1 MYQKKKKQPIHIK
14 TYYTPKFTTSKRK
27 MACCL
32 PFLSFSFD
40 KNNVFLRLRKKKNLS
55 HEPCITGFILEM
67 AAQLGIAERNSDDDG
82 KHTSSISTTQNSE
95 VVHYKH

>member
-1 MYQKKKKQPIHIK
+1 MISHVAASTDSFQI
-14 TYYTPKFTTSKRK
+14 R
-27 MACCL
+27 AGC
-32 PFLSFSFD
+32 LSFYHID
-40 KNNVFLRLRKKKNLS
+40 LIGKAEKQWQPVIKKKKNLS

>member
-1 MYQKKKKQPIHIK
+1 
-14 TYYTPKFTTSKRK
+14 
-27 MACCL
+27 
-32 PFLSFSFD
+32 
-40 KNNVFLRLRKKKNLS
+40 
-55 HEPCITGFILEM
+55 M

>member
-1 MYQKKKKQPIHIK
+1 MLLQAQIVSKLGQDAYL
-14 TYYTPKFTTSKRK
+14 FTTLTWLVKQ
-27 MACCL
+27 
-32 PFLSFSFD
+32 
-40 KNNVFLRLRKKKNLS
+40 KNSDSLWLRKKKNLS